1 MTAHADHPI
10 RTHLHLL
17 HTEILLLTEALL
29 TATAAPLPV
38 RLPTETAQYHVLPA
52 ASAAA
57 AAYPAHPVASEAVAA
72 AYPALQ
78 AAVAAESTEGKYVFY
93 GS

>member
-10 RTHLHLL
+10 RTHLL

-29 TATAAPLPV
+29 TATAAPLPA

-57 AAYPAHPVASEAVAA
+57 ACPAHPVASEAEAA
-72 AYPALQ
+72 AYPVLQ
-78 AAVAAESTEGKYVFY
+78 AAVAVESTEGKYVFY

>member
-29 TATAAPLPV
+29 TATVALPV

-57 AAYPAHPVASEAVAA
+57 AACPAHPVASAAVAA

-78 AAVAAESTEGKYVFY
+78 AAVAAVSTEGKYVFY